1 MDRRTERIGYLVNK
15 EGRWFLNTEKGQN
28 TFTNEFSAKFFATRY
43 NIRLVTP
50 TEYLKLYDEP
60 RNQSV

>member
-50 TEYLKLYDEP
+50 TEYLKLYEQH
-60 RNQSV
+60 R

>member
-1 MDRRTERIGYLVNK
+1 MDRRTERLGYLVNK

-50 TEYLKLYDEP
+50 KEYLKLYEQY
-60 RNQSV
+60 R

>member
-1 MDRRTERIGYLVNK
+1 MIKDERIGDLVNK
-15 EGRWFLNTEKGQN
+15 EGRWILNTEKGQN

-50 TEYLKLYDEP
+50 KEYLKLNEQH
-60 RNQSV
+60 R

>member
-28 TFTNEFSAKFFATRY
+28 TFTNEFSAKYFATVY
-43 NIRLVTP
+43 NIRLVQP
-50 TEYLKLYDEP
+50 KEYLKLNEQH
-60 RNQSV
+60 R